1 MLLVPFLSLF
11 TKCAFL
17 NSQMKQQLFGLL
29 SQSGTRLTAFHDR
42 SRDVFAGIVECNASI
57 LHLKLFFSLQN
68 ALYKAKVKNYCFF
81 RSHLSAS
88 RNNIWEQ

>member
-1 MLLVPFLSLF
+1 MCFSKFTYVNSSYLGCFRKVEPDLPLS
-11 TKCAFL
+11 TIEA
-17 NSQMKQQLFGLL
+17 G
-29 SQSGTRLTAFHDR
+29 
-42 SRDVFAGIVECNASI
+42 DVFAGIVECNASI